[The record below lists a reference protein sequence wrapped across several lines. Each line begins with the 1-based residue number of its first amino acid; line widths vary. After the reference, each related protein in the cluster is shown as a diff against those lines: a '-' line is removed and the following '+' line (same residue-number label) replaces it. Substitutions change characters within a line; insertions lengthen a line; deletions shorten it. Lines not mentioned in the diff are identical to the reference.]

1 VLHVEAVRAALRR
14 SPADLATARQRLRRV
29 SRLDIAGATIGLASS
44 MLPPEVRSLDAIH
57 LAAARLLD
65 ADLDELVTYDDRMRQ
80 AAIAQGMS
88 VSSPN

>member
-1 VLHVEAVRAALRR
+1 
-14 SPADLATARQRLRRV
+14 
-29 SRLDIAGATIGLASS
+29 

-65 ADLDELVTYDDRMRQ
+65 MDLDELVTYDDRMRQ
-80 AAIAQGMS
+80 AAIAQGLT